1 MGKRVVNP
9 KELEGKTFEEGKKIL
24 EAAGYET
31 QDDKILDYSEPFYES
46 VEFVWNEYILTDE
59 IDDVNT
65 HSITYEENYY
75 YYDTLNHSAAWS
87 PFSTFGTDEEAIVDA
102 KLHDVPSVYR
112 IMKNFGEFYNKNELC
127 SECTLYD
134 TENSFE
140 IASFDTLEKAKQSL
154 KKYKTSICQ
163 MSDYGNSK
171 YYHVTEY
178 YIQKLG
184 EIDILECSE
193 MKI

>member
-31 QDDKILDYSEPFYES
+31 Q
-46 VEFVWNEYILTDE
+46 E

-65 HSITYEENYY
+65 HSITYEEDYY

-87 PFSTFGTDEEAIVDA
+87 TFSTFGTDEESIVDA

-184 EIDILECSE
+184 EIDILVCSE

>member
-1 MGKRVVNP
+1 MNNVLGSISTNLIKLFDNIMEV
-9 KELEGKTFEEGKKIL
+9 
-24 EAAGYET
+24 EAYT
-31 QDDKILDYSEPFYES
+31 IK
-46 VEFVWNEYILTDE
+46 NEYELLALSFNGEKPYFSENAKEMKISSKDLT
-59 IDDVNT
+59 I
-65 HSITYEENYY
+65 YY
-75 YYDTLNHSAAWS
+75 SLQCPYIPNCIEQVQEYCNRNNIPLNLI
-87 PFSTFGTDEEAIVDA
+87 AI
-102 KLHDVPSVYR
+102 
-112 IMKNFGEFYNKNELC
+112 
-127 SECTLYD
+127 
-134 TENSFE
+134 
-140 IASFDTLEKAKQSL
+140 DTLEKAKQSL